1 MNDVQSFIDFIS
13 ESPTAFHA
21 VHTLC
26 YELETAG
33 FTRLNEHEAYHLVPG
48 GKYYVTRNRSAVIA
62 FTVPQEDFTHFQ
74 IVASHSDSPT
84 FKLKHTAEETV
95 CGQFTRLNVERY
107 GGMIMSTWL
116 DRPLS
121 IAGRV
126 MIRTESGVRTEL
138 VDLSRDAVL
147 IPNMPIHFNREVND
161 GYKFNAQIDMLPLY
175 GDLRA
180 KDCLKA
186 ELAKL
191 CEVEPETILASDLFL
206 YPRTPGS
213 VWGASGEFF
222 SSPRIDDLE
231 CAYTSLHAFLSSTP
245 KGHINVFAVMDNEE
259 VGSGSKQGA
268 DSTFLTDTLERAAAS
283 LDVHGSAFRA
293 MLSSS
298 FMVSADNAHAVH
310 PNHPEKYDATNRCF
324 MNGGVVIKH
333 NANQKYTTDAV
344 SCAIF
349 EAICEKAGVPVQ
361 HFANRSDILGG
372 STLGNI
378 ANAHA
383 SMNTVDIGLAQLAM
397 HSSYETAGCEDVAH
411 MISALTAMYNTD
423 IKTAADGN
431 YTLKSSL

>member
-1 MNDVQSFIDFIS
+1 MNDAVKCFIDFIS
-13 ESPTAFHA
+13 ESPSAFHA
-21 VHTLC
+21 VHTIC

-33 FTRLNEHEAYHLVPG
+33 FARLAEH
-48 GKYYVTRNRSAVIA
+48 RNRSAVIA
-62 FTVPQEDFTHFQ
+62 FTIPEDGFTHFQ

-126 MIRTESGVRTEL
+126 LVKDGNALRTEL
-138 VDLSRDAVL
+138 VDLDRDAML

-161 GYKFNAQIDMLPLY
+161 GYKFNAQADMLPLY
-175 GDLRA
+175 GDAAA
-180 KDCLKA
+180 KGSLTA

-191 CEVEPETILASDLFL
+191 CGEEPENIVASDLFL

-213 VWGASGEFF
+213 IWGAKDEFF

-231 CAYTSLHAFLSSTP
+231 CAYTSLHAFLSSKP
-245 KGHINVFAVMDNEE
+245 QGHINVFAVMDNEE

-283 LDVHGSAFRA
+283 LNVTGSAFRV
-293 MLSSS
+293 MLASS

-349 EAICEKAGVPVQ
+349 ETICSRAGVPVQ

-397 HSSYETAGCEDVAH
+397 HSSYETAGCADVEH
-411 MISALTAMYNTD
+411 MMNALEAMYDTD
-423 IKTAADGN
+423 IKTTADGN
-431 YTLKSSL
+431 YTLD

>member
-1 MNDVQSFIDFIS
+1 MSDVKRFIDFIE
-13 ESPTAFHA
+13 ESPSAFHA
-21 VHTLC
+21 VHALC
-26 YELETAG
+26 CELETAG
-33 FTRLNEHEAYHLVPG
+33 FTRLHEHEAYRLVPG

-62 FTVPQEDFTHFQ
+62 FALPQGGFTHFQ
-74 IVASHSDSPT
+74 IVASHSDSPC
-84 FKLKHTAEETV
+84 FKLKHTAEETA
-95 CGQFTRLNVERY
+95 CGQYTRLNVERY

-126 MIRTESGVRTEL
+126 MIRTENGLRTEL
-138 VDLSRDAVL
+138 VDLGRDAAL

-161 GYKFNAQIDMLPLY
+161 GYKFNAQADMLPLF
-175 GDLRA
+175 GDLTA
-180 KDCLKA
+180 KDALKN
-186 ELAKL
+186 ELARL
-191 CEVEPETILASDLFL
+191 CKTETDSIAASDLFL

-213 VWGASGEFF
+213 VWGANGEFF
-222 SSPRIDDLE
+222 SAPRIDDLE
-231 CAYTSLHAFLSSTP
+231 CAYTSLQAFLAATP
-245 KGHINVFAVMDNEE
+245 QGHVNVFAVLDNEE

-268 DSTFLTDTLERAAAS
+268 DSTFLTDTLARAAAS
-283 LDVHGSAFRA
+283 LDVAESAFRA
-293 MLSSS
+293 MLAAS

-349 EAICEKAGVPVQ
+349 ETICARADVPVQ

-372 STLGNI
+372 STLGSI

-411 MISALTAMYNTD
+411 MIRALTAFYGANIVT
-423 IKTAADGN
+423 TADGS
-431 YTLKSSL
+431 YTLA

>member
-1 MNDVQSFIDFIS
+1 MSDIKQFIDFIA
-13 ESPTAFHA
+13 ESPSAFHA

-26 YELETAG
+26 CELETAG
-33 FTRLNEHEAYHLVPG
+33 FTRLAEHEAYHLVPG

-62 FTVPQEDFTHFQ
+62 FTIPEDSFTHFQ
-74 IVASHSDSPT
+74 IVASHSDSPC
-84 FKLKHTAEETV
+84 FKLKHTAEEIAV
-95 CGQFTRLNVERY
+95 GAFTRLNVERY

-126 MIRTESGVRTEL
+126 MVKSENGIRTEL
-138 VDLSRDAVL
+138 VDLDRDAAL

-161 GYKFNAQIDMLPLY
+161 GYKFNAQSDMLPLF
-175 GDLRA
+175 GDATA
-180 KDCLKA
+180 KGALTA

-191 CEVEPETILASDLFL
+191 CKTEEENILACDLFL

-213 VWGASGEFF
+213 VWGAKDEFF
-222 SSPRIDDLE
+222 SAPRIDDLE
-231 CAYTSLHAFLSSTP
+231 CAYTSLKAFLAAAP
-245 KGHINVFAVMDNEE
+245 KSHINVFAVMDNEE

-268 DSTFLTDTLERAAAS
+268 DSTFLTDTLSRAAAS
-283 LDVHGSAFRA
+283 LDVCESAFKA

-349 EAICEKAGVPVQ
+349 ETICKAAGVPTQ

-397 HSSYETAGCEDVAH
+397 HSSYETAGCADVAH
-411 MISALTAMYNTD
+411 MINALTAFYAAD
-423 IKTAADGN
+423 IKTTADGS
-431 YTLKSSL
+431 YTLL

>member
-1 MNDVQSFIDFIS
+1 VMVK
-13 ESPTAFHA
+13 TADGIH
-21 VHTLC
+21 
-26 YELETAG
+26 
-33 FTRLNEHEAYHLVPG
+33 
-48 GKYYVTRNRSAVIA
+48 
-62 FTVPQEDFTHFQ
+62 
-74 IVASHSDSPT
+74 
-84 FKLKHTAEETV
+84 
-95 CGQFTRLNVERY
+95 
-107 GGMIMSTWL
+107 
-116 DRPLS
+116 
-121 IAGRV
+121 
-126 MIRTESGVRTEL
+126 TEL
-138 VDLSRDAVL
+138 VDLDRDAAL

-161 GYKFNAQIDMLPLY
+161 GYKFNAQVDMLPLF
-175 GDLRA
+175 GDADA
-180 KDCLKA
+180 KGSLTA
-186 ELAKL
+186 ELANL
-191 CEVEPETILASDLFL
+191 CCTHPDNILAADLFL

-213 VWGASGEFF
+213 VWGAKEEFF
-222 SSPRIDDLE
+222 SAPRIDDLE
-231 CAYTSLHAFLSSTP
+231 CAFTSLHAFLASKP

-283 LDVHGSAFRA
+283 LDVNGSAFRA

-349 EAICEKAGVPVQ
+349 ETICKRADVPVQ

-397 HSSYETAGCEDVAH
+397 HSSYETAGCTDVEY
-411 MISALTAMYNTD
+411 MMNALEAMYDTD
-423 IKTAADGN
+423 IKTTADGN
-431 YTLKSSL
+431 YVIEQSL